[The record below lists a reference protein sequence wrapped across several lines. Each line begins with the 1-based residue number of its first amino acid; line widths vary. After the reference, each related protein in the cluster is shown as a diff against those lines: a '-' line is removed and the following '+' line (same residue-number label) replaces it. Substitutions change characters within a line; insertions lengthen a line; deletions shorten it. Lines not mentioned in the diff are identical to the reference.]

1 MSFLNKQGSGANM
14 TGSLDIV
21 ANSLS
26 LITPDGS
33 LQRFTGTATGIEL
46 PQDMTGISKANVGLG
61 NVDNTSD
68 LNKPISTA
76 TQAALNLKANI
87 TSLNKEGVGLGNVDN
102 TTDLNKPI
110 STATQTALDLKANN
124 TSLNKSGVGLGNV
137 GNTSD

>member
-46 PQDMTGISKANVGLG
+46 PQDISKANVGLG

-124 TSLNKSGVGLGNV
+124 TSLNKSGVG
-137 GNTSD
+137 